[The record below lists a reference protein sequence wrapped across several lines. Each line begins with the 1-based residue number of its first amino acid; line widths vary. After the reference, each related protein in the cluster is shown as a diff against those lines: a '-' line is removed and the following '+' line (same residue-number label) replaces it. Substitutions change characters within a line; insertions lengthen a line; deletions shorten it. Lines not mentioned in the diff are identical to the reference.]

1 MPQRRRAQAG
11 LPAKPVYIHTVK
23 PFLIKVPEGMLAR
36 WREEATR
43 RGVTLAQMI
52 REAVNRDIDNAGKR

>member
-1 MPQRRRAQAG
+1 
-11 LPAKPVYIHTVK
+11 
-23 PFLIKVPEGMLAR
+23 MLAR